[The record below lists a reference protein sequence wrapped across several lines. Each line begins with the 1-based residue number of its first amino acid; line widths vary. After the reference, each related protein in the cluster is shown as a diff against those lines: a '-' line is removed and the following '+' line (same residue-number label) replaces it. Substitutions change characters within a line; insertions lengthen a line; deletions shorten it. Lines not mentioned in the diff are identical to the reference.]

1 MKLVLAY
8 IRPRKRDAVVDRL
21 RQMRVSG
28 VSLSTV
34 DGFGLEV
41 DPSGTTSYGVQPSPY
56 TQVLKVEAV
65 CTDERANAIA
75 EAIAAS
81 AQTGRRGDGKVFV
94 LPVHRAIDIRTHAD
108 DEDALQ

>member
-21 RQMRVSG
+21 RQMRVPG

-34 DGFGLEV
+34 DGFGLEA
-41 DPSGTTSYGVQPSPY
+41 DASGTTSYGIQPSPY
-56 TQVLKVEAV
+56 TQVVRVEAV
-65 CTDERANAIA
+65 CTDERATAIA
-75 EAIAAS
+75 EAIAES

-94 LPVHRAIDIRTHAD
+94 LPVHRAIDIRAHNTD
-108 DEDALQ
+108 MDALQ